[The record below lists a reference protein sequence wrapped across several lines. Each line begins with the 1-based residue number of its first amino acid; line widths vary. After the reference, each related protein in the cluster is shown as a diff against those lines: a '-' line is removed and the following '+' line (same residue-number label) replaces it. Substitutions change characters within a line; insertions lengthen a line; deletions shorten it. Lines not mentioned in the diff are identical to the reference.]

1 MATCCATSTTDE
13 VNLSSVP
20 GIISRDK
27 NVLGREQET
36 RGGEDLFLDL
46 RQEWVKAD
54 VGAGGFDSAGWQWGW
69 NVLNEDGLKQFTP
82 EWNVIYLHCATVR
95 EWHREVTASR
105 LPEQGHKRGSRRV
118 ITVMTPVT
126 MKLLVI
132 RYLDNHLKNPVF
144 YYY

>member
-1 MATCCATSTTDE
+1 MLCRLHNRWGEPFLGSWNNLERWKCFGMGTRDE
-13 VNLSSVP
+13 RRRGFIFRL
-20 GIISRDK
+20 
-27 NVLGREQET
+27 ET
-36 RGGEDLFLDL
+36 RMSKSRYGSGRIWF
-46 RQEWVKAD
+46 
-54 VGAGGFDSAGWQWGW
+54 SGWQWGW
-69 NVLNEDGLKQFTP
+69 NVLNEDGFKQFTP

-144 YYY
+144 YYYY

>member
-54 VGAGGFDSAGWQWGW
+54 MGAGGFDSAGDS
-69 NVLNEDGLKQFTP
+69 EDET
-82 EWNVIYLHCATVR
+82 C
-95 EWHREVTASR
+95 
-105 LPEQGHKRGSRRV
+105 
-118 ITVMTPVT
+118 
-126 MKLLVI
+126 
-132 RYLDNHLKNPVF
+132 
-144 YYY
+144 